1 MLVQRTVLAPA
12 VLTVLPVVQPR
23 SQSAPPASARS
34 PKHPQ
39 QPARPQVGRRGFVS
53 AAGIVECPP
62 TVASEVTEGQEIATI
77 AVSPCGSLDNKDW
90 KGYGPICMDQSGTS
104 LSGATRSLNT
114 DPYNLRAE
122 ELAVAECARG
132 VDVRRTWSEQEMV
145 RSFGG
150 QIFPGT
156 PDGVFESWEG
166 ALTCVQVVRVPVV
179 ADMSPLEMQET
190 LNHTVLVKIVK
201 SQQWLRACNVVPQD
215 FVIFGWLPFMIPDE
229 VVESGQALMQR
240 VQQLDARFSLR
251 LAVPTEPG
259 ALFPAL
265 FAHGA
270 QSRKAQSDSRSRCIS
285 ESDVSAYTGL
295 DDESEEQEEACT
307 WDITWAWE
315 SDLICLGASDAEGS
329 GAGGSDD
336 DDEVNI
342 EWDITWGWQSD
353 DCHSPKHEL
362 EHRCA
367 EIQAHSSVAADSD
380 GISSLS
386 GFIWD
391 NGG

>member
-1 MLVQRTVLAPA
+1 MMALALAALTALSAVQLASRPAPA
-12 VLTVLPVVQPR
+12 
-23 SQSAPPASARS
+23 ASARS
-34 PKHPQ
+34 REHLQ
-39 QPARPQVGRRGFVS
+39 QPARSQVWRRGFVS

-62 TVASEVTEGQEIATI
+62 TAGSELADGQEIARMAI
-77 AVSPCGSLDNKDW
+77 SSCSSSDEKGW
-90 KGYGPICMDQSGTS
+90 KGCGPICTDSIGANQT
-104 LSGATRSLNT
+104 GATQSLNM

-201 SQQWLRACNVVPQD
+201 SQQWLRACNVVPHD
-215 FVIFGWLPFMIPDE
+215 FVIFCWLPFMIPDE
-229 VVESGQALMQR
+229 VVESGHALMHR

-251 LAVPTEPG
+251 IAVPAEPG

-265 FAHGA
+265 FAHGV
-270 QSRKAQSDSRSRCIS
+270 QSRKLQSETRSRCIS